1 MGSELWLFQVN
12 NITNTLNPRYRS
24 IVSGAWTEFVLMV
37 KDVRPRDSGT
47 YECQVM
53 SMKIVL
59 SDQSSFRSTLCTI
72 TGQQH
77 HFFRFPVS
85 PKSILHGHYYRISAT
100 HFRMQLS
107 QTMMM
112 IWSGVR
118 AKTLQSPPHSAPH
131 CDWSVRIIVILFT
144 PR

>member
-1 MGSELWLFQVN
+1 MSIKLWLFQVN

-59 SDQSSFRSTLCTI
+59 SDRSSLHCAPQLVSSTIFLDFQSV
-72 TGQQH
+72 Q
-77 HFFRFPVS
+77 S
-85 PKSILHGHYYRISAT
+85 PYYTYGHYYRISAT

-118 AKTLQSPPHSAPH
+118 AKTLQSPSHSTPH